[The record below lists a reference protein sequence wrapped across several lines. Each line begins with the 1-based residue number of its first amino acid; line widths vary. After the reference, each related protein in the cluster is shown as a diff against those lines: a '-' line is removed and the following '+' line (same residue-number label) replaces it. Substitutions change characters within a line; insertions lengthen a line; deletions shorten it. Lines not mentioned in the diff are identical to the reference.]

1 MKKSFQKATVV
12 LLSVLFLTGCAG
24 LEKMKKN
31 VNLIHFKVAP
41 EVLEATA
48 GKVDMSIYGEFPVK
62 YFLEKATMSV
72 TPVLTYAEGE
82 YPLPVISLQGDKI
95 NANNKVIG
103 YKNGGSFKYNQNF
116 AFQDPMRK
124 SELILKI
131 KARKGKKSVDFEPVV
146 VGKGVLATSTLMAS
160 IPRALI
166 GIRREANNTGVYDPA
181 IDPFQRIVPEEMV
194 ADIMYMINSSELRKE
209 EKKSSD
215 VQSYLSY
222 TKGVAGDASKE
233 VKKVEVVAYASPD
246 GALDLNTD
254 LASER
259 EKVSTKFL
267 EGELTESKILEKL
280 RTKYMPEDWE
290 GFKQLMEKS
299 NIQDKELIL
308 RVLAMYTD
316 PNVREKQI
324 RNLTETFTQIK
335 DEILPKL
342 RRAKLYT
349 SVDKI
354 GKSDEELLAL
364 AESNPASLNQAELLY
379 AATLTEDPAR
389 KLKIYQS
396 FSQIFPTDWR
406 GPNNAGFVLAQQLK
420 YSEAKPYFEKAE
432 KLKSS
437 EPIVKNNLGTVALSE
452 NNIPEAEE
460 YFGIAA
466 GLGSDVNYNLGLVN
480 IRKGDYSKA
489 TQYFEGLSDPNT
501 ALVKI
506 ITGNL
511 QGAQRDLDSF
521 QRPNCY
527 MKEYLKAII
536 GARTNDDKLF
546 FESLKK
552 AMEYNPEW
560 KAKAR
565 TEMEF
570 AKYFENSDFQ
580 AIVK

>member
-1 MKKSFQKATVV
+1 MKKALKKVAVV
-12 LLSVLFLTGCAG
+12 ILAILVLSGCTS

-31 VNLIHFKVAP
+31 AHLIQYKVVP
-41 EVLEATA
+41 EVLETHA
-48 GKVDMSIYGEFPVK
+48 GKVDVGISGNFPPK
-62 YFLEKATMSV
+62 YFIKNATMSV

-82 YPLPVISLQGDKI
+82 YPLPVINLQGEKI
-95 NANNKVIG
+95 NANNKVVG
-103 YKNGGSFKYNQNF
+103 YNSGGNFKYSQNF

-124 SELILKI
+124 SDLILKI
-131 KARKGKKSVDFEPVV
+131 KAQKGKKSVDFEPVT
-146 VGKGVLATSTLMAS
+146 VGKGILATSTLMAN
-160 IPRALI
+160 IPHPLI

-181 IDPFQRIVPEEMV
+181 IDPFQRVVPEEMV
-194 ADIMYMINSSELRKE
+194 ADIMYLINSSELRKE

-215 VQSYLSY
+215 VQSYINY
-222 TKGVAGDASKE
+222 TKGAAGDTKKE
-233 VKKVEVVAYASPD
+233 VKKVEVIAYASPD
-246 GALDLNTD
+246 GSLDLNAD
-254 LASER
+254 LASKR
-259 EKVSTKFL
+259 EKVSTRFL
-267 EGELTESKILEKL
+267 EGELTEAKLLEKL

-299 NIQDKELIL
+299 NIQDKDLIL

-349 SVDKI
+349 SAERI

-364 AESNPASLNQAELLY
+364 AESNPGSLNQAELLF

-389 KLKIYQS
+389 KLKIYNS

-406 GPNNAGFVLAQQLK
+406 GPNNAGFILAQQFK
-420 YSEAKPYFEKAE
+420 YNEAKPYFEKAE
-432 KLKSS
+432 KLKST

-452 NNIPEAEE
+452 NNIPQAEE
-460 YFGIAA
+460 FFGIAA
-466 GLGSDVNYNLGLVN
+466 GLGDDVNYNLGLVN

-506 ITGNL
+506 ITGNYP
-511 QGAQRDLDSF
+511 GAQRDLESF

-536 GARTNDDKLF
+536 GARTNNDKLF

-552 AMEYNPEW
+552 ALEYNPDW

-570 AKYFENSDFQ
+570 AKYFENTDFQ
-580 AIVK
+580 AITK

>member
-1 MKKSFQKATVV
+1 
-12 LLSVLFLTGCAG
+12 
-24 LEKMKKN
+24 
-31 VNLIHFKVAP
+31 
-41 EVLEATA
+41 
-48 GKVDMSIYGEFPVK
+48 
-62 YFLEKATMSV
+62 
-72 TPVLTYAEGE
+72 
-82 YPLPVISLQGDKI
+82 
-95 NANNKVIG
+95 
-103 YKNGGSFKYNQNF
+103 
-116 AFQDPMRK
+116 MRK
-124 SELILKI
+124 SDLILKI
-131 KARKGKKSVDFEPVV
+131 KAQKGKKSVDFEPVII
-146 VGKGVLATSTLMAS
+146 GKGILATSTLMAN
-160 IPRALI
+160 IPHPLI
-166 GIRREANNTGVYDPA
+166 GIRRETNNTGIYDPA
-181 IDPFQRIVPEEMV
+181 IDPFQRVVPEEMV
-194 ADIMYMINSSELRKE
+194 ADIMYLINSSELRKE

-215 VQSYLSY
+215 VQSYISY
-222 TKGVAGDASKE
+222 TKGAAGDNKKE
-233 VKKVEVVAYASPD
+233 VKKVEVIAYASPD
-246 GALDLNTD
+246 GSLDLNTD

-259 EKVSTKFL
+259 EKASTKFL
-267 EGELTESKILEKL
+267 EGEISEAKILEKL

-299 NIQDKELIL
+299 NIQDKDLIL

-316 PNVREKQI
+316 PEVREKQI
-324 RNLTETFTQIK
+324 KNLTETFTQIK

-349 SVDKI
+349 SVDLI

-364 AESNPASLNQAELLY
+364 AESNPGSLNQAELLY

-389 KLKIYQS
+389 KLKIYNS

-406 GPNNAGFVLAQQLK
+406 GPNNAGFALAQQFK

-432 KLKSS
+432 KLKST
-437 EPIVKNNLGTVALSE
+437 EPIIKNNLGTVALSE
-452 NNIPEAEE
+452 NNIPQAEE

-466 GLGSDVNYNLGLVN
+466 GLGDDVNYNLGLVN

-506 ITGNL
+506 ITGNYP
-511 QGAQRDLDSF
+511 GAKRDLESF
-521 QRPNCY
+521 QRPRCY

-552 AMEYNPEW
+552 ALEYNPEW

-570 AKYFENSDFQ
+570 AKYFENTDFQ
-580 AIVK
+580 AITK

>member
-1 MKKSFQKATVV
+1 MKKQFRNAAVV
-12 LLSVLFLTGCAG
+12 MLAIYLLTGCAG

-31 VNLIHFKVAP
+31 ANLIHFKVTP
-41 EVLEATA
+41 EVLETTA
-48 GKVDMSIYGEFPVK
+48 GKVDVAVYGEFPAK

-82 YPLPVISLQGDKI
+82 SPLPVINLQGEKI

-103 YKNGGSFKYNQNF
+103 YNAGGNFKYSQNF
-116 AFQDPMRK
+116 AFQDQMRK
-124 SELILKI
+124 SDLVLKI
-131 KARKGKKSVDFEPVV
+131 KAQKGKKSVDFEPVAV
-146 VGKGVLATSTLMAS
+146 AKGILAINTLMAN
-160 IPRALI
+160 IPRTII

-181 IDPFQRIVPEEMV
+181 IDPFQRIVPEELV
-194 ADIMYMINSSELRKE
+194 ADIMYLINSSELRKE
-209 EKKSSD
+209 EKKSTD
-215 VQSYLSY
+215 VQSYISY
-222 TKGVAGDASKE
+222 TKGAAGDNKKE
-233 VKKVEVVAYASPD
+233 VKKVEVIAYASPD
-246 GALDLNTD
+246 GSLDLNTD

-267 EGELTESKILEKL
+267 EGELTEAKILEKL

-349 SVDKI
+349 SVDRI

-389 KLKIYQS
+389 KLKIYNS

-406 GPNNAGFVLAQQLK
+406 GPNNAGVVFAQQFK

-437 EPIVKNNLGTVALSE
+437 EPIVKNNLGTVALFE
-452 NNIPEAEE
+452 NNIPQAEE

-466 GLGSDVNYNLGLVN
+466 GLGNEVNYNLGLVN

-489 TQYFEGLSDPNT
+489 IQYFEGLSDPNT

-506 ITGNL
+506 ITGNIP
-511 QGAQRDLDSF
+511 GAQRDLESF

-546 FESLKK
+546 FESLRK
-552 AMEYNPEW
+552 AMEYNPDW
-560 KAKAR
+560 KAKAS

-570 AKYFENSDFQ
+570 AKYFENPDFQ
-580 AIVK
+580 AITK

>member
-1 MKKSFQKATVV
+1 MKRPLIKAAVV
-12 LLSVLFLTGCAG
+12 MLAILFLTGCAS

-31 VNLIHFKVAP
+31 VRLIQFKVTP
-41 EVLEATA
+41 EVLETHA
-48 GKVDMSIYGEFPVK
+48 GKVDVAINGNFPGK
-62 YFLEKATMSV
+62 YFIKNATMSV

-82 YPLPVISLQGDKI
+82 FPLPVISLQGEKI

-103 YKNGGSFKYNQNF
+103 YNTGGSFKYSQNF
-116 AFQDPMRK
+116 AFQDQMRK
-124 SELILKI
+124 SDLILKI
-131 KARKGKKSVDFEPVV
+131 MARKGKKSIDFEPVTI
-146 VGKGVLATSTLMAS
+146 GKGILAANTLMAN
-160 IPRALI
+160 IPRSLI
-166 GIRREANNTGVYDPA
+166 GIRRETNNTGVYDPA
-181 IDPFQRIVPEEMV
+181 IDPFQRVVTEEMV
-194 ADIMYMINSSELRKE
+194 ADIMYLINSSELRKE
-209 EKKSSD
+209 EKKSTD
-215 VQSYLSY
+215 VQSYISY
-222 TKGVAGDASKE
+222 TKGAAGDNKKE
-233 VKKVEVVAYASPD
+233 VKKVEVIAYASPD
-246 GALDLNTD
+246 GSLDLNAD

-259 EKVSTKFL
+259 EKVSTRFL
-267 EGELTESKILEKL
+267 EGEITEAKILEKL

-316 PNVREKQI
+316 PEVRETQI
-324 RNLTETFTQIK
+324 KNLTEVFTQIK

-349 SVDKI
+349 SVELI
-354 GKSDEELLAL
+354 GKSDEELLSL
-364 AESNPASLNQAELLY
+364 AESNPGSLNQAELLY
-379 AATLTEDPAR
+379 AATLTDDPAR
-389 KLKIYQS
+389 KIKIYNS

-406 GPNNAGFVLAQQLK
+406 GPNNSGFVLAQQFK
-420 YSEAKPYFEKAE
+420 YSEAKPYFEKAG

-452 NNIPEAEE
+452 NNIGQAEV

-466 GLGSDVNYNLGLVN
+466 GLGNEVNYNLGLVS

-489 TQYFEGLSDPNT
+489 TQYFEGISDPNT

-506 ITGNL
+506 ITGNYP
-511 QGAQRDLDSF
+511 GAQRDLESF
-521 QRPNCY
+521 QRPGCY

-560 KAKAR
+560 KGKAR

-570 AKYFENSDFQ
+570 AKYFENPDFQ
-580 AIVK
+580 AITK

>member
-1 MKKSFQKATVV
+1 VD
-12 LLSVLFLTGCAG
+12 
-24 LEKMKKN
+24 
-31 VNLIHFKVAP
+31 VAIN
-41 EVLEATA
+41 
-48 GKVDMSIYGEFPVK
+48 GNFPGK
-62 YFLEKATMSV
+62 YFIKKATMSV

-82 YPLPVISLQGDKI
+82 SALPAIHLQGEKI

-103 YKNGGSFKYNQNF
+103 YNTGGNFKYSQNF
-116 AFQDPMRK
+116 AFQDQMRK
-124 SELILKI
+124 SDLILKI
-131 KARKGKKSVDFEPVV
+131 KAQKGKKSVDFEPIA
-146 VGKGVLATSTLMAS
+146 VGKGILAANTLMAN
-160 IPRALI
+160 IPRSLI

-181 IDPFQRIVPEEMV
+181 IDPFQRVVPEEMV
-194 ADIMYMINSSELRKE
+194 ADIMYLINSSELRKE
-209 EKKSSD
+209 EKKSTD
-215 VQSYLSY
+215 VQSYINY
-222 TKGVAGDASKE
+222 TKGVAGDNKKE
-233 VKKVEVVAYASPD
+233 VKKVEVIAYASPD
-246 GALDLNTD
+246 GSLDLNAD

-259 EKVSTKFL
+259 EKVSTRFL
-267 EGELTESKILEKL
+267 EGEISEAKILEKL

-308 RVLAMYTD
+308 RVLDMYTD
-316 PNVREKQI
+316 PVVRETQI
-324 RNLTETFTQIK
+324 KNLTEVFTQIK

-349 SVDKI
+349 SVNLI
-354 GKSDEELLAL
+354 GKSDEDLLAL
-364 AESNPASLNQAELLY
+364 AESNPGSLNQAELLY

-389 KLKIYQS
+389 QLKIYNS

-406 GPNNAGFVLAQQLK
+406 GPNNAGFVLAQQFK
-420 YSEAKPYFEKAE
+420 YNEAKPYFEKAE

-452 NNIPEAEE
+452 NNIGQAEE

-466 GLGSDVNYNLGLVN
+466 GLGKEVNYNLGLVN

-501 ALVKI
+501 ALVKV
-506 ITGNL
+506 ITGNYP
-511 QGAQRDLDSF
+511 GALRDLESF

-570 AKYFENSDFQ
+570 AKYFGNTDFQ
-580 AIVK
+580 AITK

>member
-1 MKKSFQKATVV
+1 MKKALKKGIVVV
-12 LLSVLFLTGCAG
+12 LAILLLTGCAS

-31 VNLIHFKVAP
+31 ANLIQYKVVP
-41 EVLEATA
+41 EVLETHA
-48 GKVDMSIYGEFPVK
+48 GKVDVGISGNFPVK
-62 YFLEKATMSV
+62 YFIKNATMLV

-82 YPLPVISLQGDKI
+82 YPLPVINLQGEKI
-95 NANNKVIG
+95 SANNKVVG
-103 YKNGGSFKYNQNF
+103 YDAGGSFKYSQNF

-124 SELILKI
+124 SDLILKI
-131 KARKGKKSVDFEPVV
+131 KAQKGKKSVDFEPVII
-146 VGKGVLATSTLMAS
+146 GKGILATSTLMAN
-160 IPRALI
+160 IPHPLI
-166 GIRREANNTGVYDPA
+166 GIRRETNNTGIYDPA
-181 IDPFQRIVPEEMV
+181 IDPFQRVVPEEMV
-194 ADIMYMINSSELRKE
+194 ADIMYLINSSELRKE

-215 VQSYLSY
+215 VQSYISY
-222 TKGVAGDASKE
+222 TKGAAGDNKKE
-233 VKKVEVVAYASPD
+233 VKKVEVIAYASPD
-246 GALDLNTD
+246 GSLDLNTD

-259 EKVSTKFL
+259 EKASTKFL
-267 EGELTESKILEKL
+267 EGEISEAKILEKL

-299 NIQDKELIL
+299 NIQDKDLIL

-316 PNVREKQI
+316 PEVREKQI
-324 RNLTETFTQIK
+324 KNLTETFTQIK

-349 SVDKI
+349 SVDLI

-364 AESNPASLNQAELLY
+364 AESNPGSLNQAELLY

-389 KLKIYQS
+389 KLKIYNS

-406 GPNNAGFVLAQQLK
+406 GPNNAGFALAQQFK

-432 KLKSS
+432 KLKST
-437 EPIVKNNLGTVALSE
+437 EPIIKNNLGTVALSE
-452 NNIPEAEE
+452 NNIPQAEE

-466 GLGSDVNYNLGLVN
+466 GLGDDVNYNLGLVN

-506 ITGNL
+506 ITGNYP
-511 QGAQRDLDSF
+511 GAKRDLESF
-521 QRPNCY
+521 QRPRCY

-552 AMEYNPEW
+552 ALEYNPEW

-570 AKYFENSDFQ
+570 AKYFENTDFQ
-580 AIVK
+580 AITK

>member
-1 MKKSFQKATVV
+1 MKKRFRNTAVG
-12 LLSVLFLTGCAG
+12 LLGILFLIGCTS

-31 VNLIHFKVAP
+31 AHLIQFKVTP
-41 EVLEATA
+41 EVLETHA
-48 GKVDMSIYGEFPVK
+48 GKVDVGISGNFPPK
-62 YFLEKATMSV
+62 YFIKNATMLV
-72 TPVLTYAEGE
+72 TPVLSYAEGE
-82 YPLPVISLQGDKI
+82 YPLPVINLQGEKI

-103 YKNGGSFKYNQNF
+103 YNTGGNFKYSQNF
-116 AFQDPMRK
+116 AFQDQMRK
-124 SELILKI
+124 SDLILKI
-131 KARKGKKSVDFEPVV
+131 KAQKGKKSVDFEPVT
-146 VGKGVLATSTLMAS
+146 VGKGILATSTLMAN
-160 IPRALI
+160 IPRSLI
-166 GIRREANNTGVYDPA
+166 GIRREANNTGVYDPS
-181 IDPFQRIVPEEMV
+181 IDPFQRVVPEEMV
-194 ADIMYMINSSELRKE
+194 ADIMYLINSSELRKE
-209 EKKSSD
+209 EKKSTD
-215 VQSYLSY
+215 VQSYINY
-222 TKGVAGDASKE
+222 TKGVAGDNKKE
-233 VKKVEVVAYASPD
+233 VKKVEVIAYASPD
-246 GALDLNTD
+246 GSLDLNAD

-267 EGELTESKILEKL
+267 EGEISETKILEKL

-299 NIQDKELIL
+299 NIQDKDLIL

-349 SVDKI
+349 SVERI

-364 AESNPASLNQAELLY
+364 AESNPGSLNQAELLY
-379 AATLTEDPAR
+379 AATLTVDPAR
-389 KLKIYQS
+389 QLKIYNS

-406 GPNNAGFVLAQQLK
+406 GPNNAGFVLAQQFK

-432 KLKSS
+432 KLKST
-437 EPIVKNNLGTVALSE
+437 EPIVKNNLGTVALAE
-452 NNIPEAEE
+452 NNIGQAEE

-466 GLGSDVNYNLGLVN
+466 GLGKDVNYNLGLVN

-489 TQYFEGLSDPNT
+489 TQYFEGLIDPNT
-501 ALVKI
+501 ALVKV
-506 ITGNL
+506 ITGNYP
-511 QGAQRDLDSF
+511 GALRDLESF

-565 TEMEF
+565 TEMQF
-570 AKYFENSDFQ
+570 AKYFENTDFQ
-580 AIVK
+580 AITK